1 MEFFT
6 KAVSLI
12 FSLSILVVLH
22 ELGHFIPAK
31 LFKTKVEKFYLFFD
45 PWFSLVKKKVGDT
58 VYGIGWLPLG
68 GYVKIAGMVDESM
81 DKEQMKEEPKAWEFR
96 SKPAWQ
102 RLIIMI
108 GGVTVNILL
117 AIAIYSM
124 SMFTWGKD
132 VLPAESV
139 NKNGVQVSQVLKEYG
154 FKDGDKLVS
163 VDGEVPHLFSDFQS
177 KIMLDNAK
185 KITVNRNGVD
195 TVINIPEQLALD
207 VISSKQSMFSPLV
220 EFKVEK
226 FTETSINIESGL
238 KKGDFIVGINGKP
251 TPFFQFFGKELKKDS
266 CNLVALDVV
275 RGEENLQVNVKVD
288 QYGKIGIYNQ
298 SVDSLLTFETL
309 EFSFLE
315 SFPAGF
321 NEMVGTLSGY
331 VKQLKYMLTSEG
343 IQQVGGFGSIG
354 GLFPDSFADE
364 DYWQKFWSITA
375 LLSVIL
381 AVMNLLPIPALDG
394 GHVMFLL
401 FEMIFR
407 RKPGEKFMEYAQM
420 TGMILL
426 MSLMLFANGKDIFNG
441 ITGGDEEKKSCWEG
455 RENASLELNKAPV
468 SNEPVTIASSDSI
481 LLDSTD
487 VNDTISPIDT
497 LGN

>member
-45 PWFSLVKKKVGDT
+45 PWFSLIKKKVGDT

-81 DKEQMKEEPKAWEFR
+81 DKEQMKEDPKPWEFR
-96 SKPAWQ
+96 TKPAWQ
-102 RLIIMI
+102 RLIIMV

-117 AIAIYSM
+117 AIAIYAM
-124 SMFTWGKD
+124 SMYTWGKD
-132 VLPAESV
+132 VLPASSV
-139 NKNGVQVSQVLKEYG
+139 YKNGVQVSPVLKGYG
-154 FKDGDKLVS
+154 FKDFDKLVS
-163 VDGEVPHLFSDFQS
+163 IDGEVLHLFSDFQS
-177 KIMLDNAK
+177 KIILDNAK
-185 KITVNRNGVD
+185 QVTVNRNGND
-195 TVINIPEQLALD
+195 TLIHISQQLPLD
-207 VISSKQSMFSPLV
+207 VISSRQSMFSPLV
-220 EFKVEK
+220 EFRVEK
-226 FTETSINIESGL
+226 FAESSINKNSGL
-238 KKGDFIVGINGKP
+238 RKGDLIVGINGRP
-251 TPFFQFFGKELKKDS
+251 TRFFQFFAKELRKDS
-266 CNLVALDVV
+266 CNLVALDVK
-275 RGEENLQVNVKVD
+275 RGTDQIKVNVKVD
-288 QYGKIGIYNQ
+288 QYGKIGVYNQ

-309 EFSFLE
+309 EFSFFE
-315 SFPAGF
+315 SIPAGF
-321 NEMVGTLSGY
+321 NEMVSTLSGY
-331 VKQLKYMLTSEG
+331 IKQLKYMLTSEG

-354 GLFPDSFADE
+354 GLFPDSFSDV

-401 FEMIFR
+401 YEIIFR

-426 MSLMLFANGKDIFNG
+426 LSLMLYANGKDLFNG
-441 ITGGDEEKKSCWEG
+441 ITGSDEEIKSCWESI
-455 RENASLELNKAPV
+455 EDDSLDKKK
-468 SNEPVTIASSDSI
+468 
-481 LLDSTD
+481 
-487 VNDTISPIDT
+487 
-497 LGN
+497 